1 MLHHVQS
8 LYYHNQVTLLIQSD
22 AQFLAFVTASAAL
35 PRGEESDRYY
45 DITIQHKH
53 GGDDEFPMAHT
64 CFNRLDLPDY
74 KSKAIMRTRILF
86 CLEHLQDAGFGEA

>member
-1 MLHHVQS
+1 M
-8 LYYHNQVTLLIQSD
+8 
-22 AQFLAFVTASAAL
+22 TASAAL